1 MLTTDIK
8 VGLLGLGVI
17 GGQVARVLIDKEQE
31 LCRLAGGCI
40 KLHRIKVLPADLEK
54 PLARTLP
61 HELFTTNNDSF
72 FDDESIE
79 IVIEL
84 IGGEEPAFSYI
95 KQALEKGKHVV
106 TANKEVVAKHGPELK
121 EIARRKGVSL
131 YYEAS
136 VGGGIPLIAVLE
148 HELKANYIK
157 SIHAIINGTTNYIL
171 TRMSQDGIDF
181 NSALKQAQEL
191 GYAEANP
198 ANDIESIDAAYK
210 LAIMSTLAFQCRLR
224 PDEVYHEGISRL
236 EARDFKYA
244 RELGYALKLLAI
256 ARQSDSSV
264 EARVH
269 PALIKADAPLASING
284 VFNAVSIEGDLVGR
298 VILSGQ
304 GAGPLPTSSA
314 VIADVL
320 RAVRDLQSGSN
331 CRAMSANADK
341 SIRKINEITTRFY
354 MRLTI
359 LDSSGVLASIARI
372 LGEHSISISSVIQK
386 ETDTLS
392 KTAEIVIMTHPAL
405 GNSVVSAL
413 DELGRL
419 EAVKEINNVI
429 RVEEQ

>member
-1 MLTTDIK
+1 MEEQLKI
-8 VGLLGLGVI
+8 GLLGLGVI
-17 GGQVARVLIDKEQE
+17 GGQVARVLIDRQGE
-31 LCRLAGGCI
+31 LCRQAGASLQ
-40 KLHRIKVLPADLEK
+40 LHKIKVLPADLEK
-54 PLARTLP
+54 PLAGTLP
-61 HELFTTNNDSF
+61 KELFTTDDDSF
-72 FDDESIE
+72 FNDDSIK

-84 IGGEEPAFSYI
+84 IGGEQPACNYI
-95 KQALEKGKHVV
+95 KKALEKGKHVV
-106 TANKEVVAKHGPELK
+106 TANKEVVAKHGTELK
-121 EIARRKGVSL
+121 ETARRNGVCL

-136 VGGGIPLIAVLE
+136 VGGGIPLVAVLE

-181 NSALKQAQEL
+181 DAALRQAQEL

-210 LAIMSTLAFQCRLR
+210 LAIMATLAFQCRLH
-224 PDEVYHEGISRL
+224 PCDVYHEGISGL

-244 RELGYALKLLAI
+244 RELGYTLKLLAI
-256 ARQSDSSV
+256 ARQCDGTV

-269 PALIKADAPLASING
+269 PALIRSDAPLASING

-320 RAVRDLQSGSN
+320 RSVRNIQSGSDCQAGLIN
-331 CRAMSANADK
+331 ANK
-341 SIRKINEITTRFY
+341 TLKKINEIITRYY

-372 LGEHSISISSVIQK
+372 LGENSISISSVIQK
-386 ETDTLS
+386 ETNALS
-392 KTAEIVIMTHPAL
+392 RTAEIVIMTHPAP
-405 GNSVVSAL
+405 GHSVSTAI

-419 EAVKEINNVI
+419 DVVKEINNVI

>member
-1 MLTTDIK
+1 LSKENIR

-17 GGQVARVLIDKEQE
+17 GGQVAKVLIDKEQE
-31 LCRLAGGCI
+31 LCRQAGATI
-40 KLHRIKVLPADLEK
+40 KLHKIKVLPADLDK
-54 PLARTLP
+54 PMARDLP
-61 HELFTTNNDSF
+61 ADLFTTDDDSF
-72 FDDESIE
+72 FEDGSID

-84 IGGEEPAFSYI
+84 IGGEEPACSYV
-95 KQALEKGKHVV
+95 KQALERGKHVV
-106 TANKEVVAKHGPELK
+106 TANKEVIAKHGPELK
-121 EIARRKGVSL
+121 GIAQRKGIGL

-181 NSALKQAQEL
+181 DSALTQAQEL

-198 ANDIESIDAAYK
+198 ANDIEGIDAAYK
-210 LAIMSTLAFQCRLR
+210 LAIMSSLAFQSCLR
-224 PDEVYHEGISRL
+224 PGDVYHEGISRL

-256 ARQSDSSV
+256 AKQGDSTI

-298 VILSGQ
+298 VILSGK
-304 GAGPLPTSSA
+304 GAGPMPTSSA

-320 RAVRDLQSGSN
+320 RAVRDLQSSTN
-331 CRAMSANADK
+331 CRSELINTQK
-341 SIRKINEITTRFY
+341 TIRKINEITTRYY

-359 LDSSGVLASIARI
+359 LDSSGVLASIARV

-392 KTAEIVIMTHPAL
+392 RTAEIVIMTHPAL
-405 GNSVVSAL
+405 GYSVASAL
-413 DELGRL
+413 DDLGRL
-419 EAVKEINNVI
+419 EVVKEINNVI